1 MICILNRLDSMY
13 YTLGKKSQPTPLQ
26 DHFESP
32 LSTQLSQIFLSRCQA
47 SHASDTE
54 IRNRQPVSVASRDQD
69 SAAQE
74 THTVGGPVCL
84 SGGRPPPSSAWGPGG
99 EDTSGGDL
107 ETPLALKAI
116 CRRDAQGGRAGGR
129 ARGSAGR
136 GARLSTARP
145 GRTAPPGWGCAHG
158 RLAPFQRG
166 ALTRAAE
173 EEAPA

>member
-1 MICILNRLDSMY
+1 MICILNRLDCMY

-26 DHFESP
+26 DYFESP
-32 LSTQLSQIFLSRCQA
+32 LSTQLSQIFLGRCQA

-116 CRRDAQGGRAGGR
+116 CRRDAQDRRAGGR
-129 ARGSAGR
+129 AARRGGERGSARRGQ
-136 GARLSTARP
+136 GARPLLA
-145 GRTAPPGWGCAHG
+145 GAARTAAWRPSSAAHSRG
-158 RLAPFQRG
+158 RPRRRLQPD
-166 ALTRAAE
+166 
-173 EEAPA
+173 